1 MATLNKVILIGHLG
15 RDPELRY
22 MASGDAVTHLA
33 LATSERWH
41 DKASGEKKEVTEWHR
56 VVLYRKLAEIAEQYL
71 HKGSLA
77 YIEGHLQT
85 RKWADKNG
93 AERYVTEI
101 IADDLRLIEPRAAGE
116 RMAGEPGERRAHV
129 QSDAPAKTT
138 SRRPAPL
145 EEEDH
150 IPF

>member
-41 DKASGEKKEVTEWHR
+41 DKASGEKKEITEWHR

-77 YIEGHLQT
+77 YIEGHLHT

-93 AERYVTEI
+93 AERTVTEI
-101 IADDLRLIEPRAAGE
+101 IGDDLRLIEPRAVANHGE
-116 RMAGEPGERRAHV
+116 GRAPAT
-129 QSDAPAKTT
+129 SDAPAKT